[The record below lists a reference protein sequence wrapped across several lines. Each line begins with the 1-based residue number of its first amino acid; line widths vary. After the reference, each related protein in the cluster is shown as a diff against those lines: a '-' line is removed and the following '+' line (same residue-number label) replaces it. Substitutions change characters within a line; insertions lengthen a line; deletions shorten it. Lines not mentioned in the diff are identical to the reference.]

1 MGELQSNHIRG
12 SGQSEGIGNQEQ
24 KKGVKIDTLS
34 KQKRGGGSV
43 VREPRFNEVT
53 RTGTN
58 DHSRSARRKV
68 IQRIMLQ
75 IFRLRSQI

>member
-34 KQKRGGGSV
+34 KQKRGGAVWSENRDSMKSRG
-43 VREPRFNEVT
+43 RELMTIPAQHVE
-53 RTGTN
+53 
-58 DHSRSARRKV
+58 K
-68 IQRIMLQ
+68 
-75 IFRLRSQI
+75 